1 MKTIIKR
8 RIGYISLG
16 IVLILTLTMG
26 VFFIF
31 KLPKT
36 LNFTSSDLISIEIE
50 VDGVITEV
58 DNKDFDSF
66 LESLNKLKFK
76 EKNTKVKTRGTHFV
90 KLHYKNEIYEIGRYY
105 SKFNNE
111 NKYTLFNEEFNEF
124 VEFWTQ

>member
-1 MKTIIKR
+1 MKR

-16 IVLILTLTMG
+16 IVLILTLAMG

-36 LNFTSSDLISIEIE
+36 LNFSSSDLISIEIE

-58 DNKDFDSF
+58 DNKDFDLF
-66 LESLNKLKFK
+66 LESLNKIKFK